1 MDNGHFAQPLEN
13 TFCSISHFFPV
24 GNHRENHA
32 KLHRPRRLQGN
43 GPYEYILYCLV
54 FIQRTDTRY
63 CACSLYK
70 NQAIQYVF
78 GKAVFLQT
86 VGPVGFGV
94 IFPVVADGK
103 KV

>member
-32 KLHRPRRLQGN
+32 KPHTPNRLQEN
-43 GPYEYILYCLV
+43 GLSEYILYCLV

-63 CACSLYK
+63 CRPAQFTNETKRDILHSR
-70 NQAIQYVF
+70 
-78 GKAVFLQT
+78 
-86 VGPVGFGV
+86 
-94 IFPVVADGK
+94 
-103 KV
+103 

>member
-1 MDNGHFAQPLEN
+1 M
-13 TFCSISHFFPV
+13 
-24 GNHRENHA
+24 
-32 KLHRPRRLQGN
+32 K
-43 GPYEYILYCLV
+43 YITLCLV
-54 FIQRTDTRY
+54 CKLYGSTRY